1 VNRRPRAVR
10 LRAGAHTF
18 EVEAVLLDKDGTL
31 VDLDAYWGPAARRW
45 IEVASRGDPRL
56 ARALGERLGF
66 DLERG
71 AVIREGPFA
80 GMTLAALAELTAD
93 ALRALGV
100 PVAEALA
107 RARAARAA
115 GARTARDAPLLPVG
129 DVEGA
134 LTELRRAGL
143 AIGVVTSDDRRAAER
158 ALRAIGAAGLVDLVV
173 AGDEGLPP
181 KPDPALVAS
190 AAGRLG
196 TVPARTLVVGDTEL
210 DRRMAVGTAG
220 FVAVVPSGR
229 PFAGADAAIRSI
241 DELVVEAP

>member
-1 VNRRPRAVR
+1 
-10 LRAGAHTF
+10 
-18 EVEAVLLDKDGTL
+18 VEAVLLDKDGTL
-31 VDLDAYWGPAARRW
+31 VDLDAYWGPPARRW
-45 IEVASRGDPRL
+45 IEVASGGDPRL
-56 ARALGERLGF
+56 SRALEERLGY

-71 AVIREGPFA
+71 AVIRGGPFA
-80 GMTLAALAELTAD
+80 GMTLATLADLTAG
-93 ALRALGV
+93 ALRELGV

-115 GARTARDAPLLPVG
+115 AAKAARDARLLPGG
-129 DVEGA
+129 DVLGA
-134 LTELRRAGL
+134 LAELRRAGL

-181 KPDPALVAS
+181 KPDPALVAL

-220 FVAVVPSGR
+220 FVAVVP
-229 PFAGADAAIRSI
+229 AGQPLPPTDAAVRSI